1 MSNENTNATS
11 TKKRTRDNDLEGA
24 TENPPVSI
32 LKRSRIEKTS
42 SNLSRVKFG
51 HENRV
56 QNQSEKLSKAQTKM
70 MKRLE
75 PITRTLASLP
85 LPLATQVKAFATLIL
100 SRKIEIIH
108 CEKRTRFHEKNPHFY
123 PSSTRFEFKLT
134 CKEEYAN
141 NEIFKE
147 QKEKAKAIVEETK
160 KSLRETIL
168 SVHKMEEEGSKTK
181 FMEDFMKGT
190 LDIFELYSCY
200 TRTAD
205 KSIELP
211 YDDND
216 ASEILLISFFHDY
229 CTNLTLTNKNYFEF
243 LHSSK
248 IDIMRMIAIKK
259 QKIPYFNREIR
270 ETEDITASNLFL
282 TNARK
287 DFFPLIDDVTI
298 DLVNNYIKTQD
309 KEEALQKTAAL
320 LSNKTSRSITIE
332 TSDALQN
339 EPSINPK
346 SMQELIDD
354 RITLTLRKK
363 EKSEKRSNSISKKS
377 QTNNDNNTKNKTSK
391 NSKGPYKNQIGLAA
405 KQTGSPWQK
414 TTKPKKQTS
423 NPTSSH
429 PSYHQTKP
437 YPNQRQRQEWNPN
450 YHKGIGR
457 GTRGRGRGRS
467 RGGRGEHARD
477 GKRGRGC

>member
-1 MSNENTNATS
+1 M
-11 TKKRTRDNDLEGA
+11 
-24 TENPPVSI
+24 
-32 LKRSRIEKTS
+32 
-42 SNLSRVKFG
+42 
-51 HENRV
+51 
-56 QNQSEKLSKAQTKM
+56 
-70 MKRLE
+70 
-75 PITRTLASLP
+75 
-85 LPLATQVKAFATLIL
+85 
-100 SRKIEIIH
+100 
-108 CEKRTRFHEKNPHFY
+108 
-123 PSSTRFEFKLT
+123 
-134 CKEEYAN
+134 
-141 NEIFKE
+141 
-147 QKEKAKAIVEETK
+147 
-160 KSLRETIL
+160 
-168 SVHKMEEEGSKTK
+168 
-181 FMEDFMKGT
+181 
-190 LDIFELYSCY
+190 
-200 TRTAD
+200 
-205 KSIELP
+205 
-211 YDDND
+211 
-216 ASEILLISFFHDY
+216 
-229 CTNLTLTNKNYFEF
+229 
-243 LHSSK
+243 
-248 IDIMRMIAIKK
+248 
-259 QKIPYFNREIR
+259 
-270 ETEDITASNLFL
+270 
-282 TNARK
+282 
-287 DFFPLIDDVTI
+287 IDDVTI

-320 LSNKTSRSITIE
+320 LSNKTSRSITVE

-414 TTKPKKQTS
+414 TTKITKTKPKKQTS

-457 GTRGRGRGRS
+457 GTRGRGRS
-467 RGGRGEHARD
+467 RGGRGEYARD